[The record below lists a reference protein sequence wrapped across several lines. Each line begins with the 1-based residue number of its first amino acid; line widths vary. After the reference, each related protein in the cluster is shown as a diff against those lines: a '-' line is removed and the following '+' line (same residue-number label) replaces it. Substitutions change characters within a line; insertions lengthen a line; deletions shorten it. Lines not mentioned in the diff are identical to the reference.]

1 MNRTRG
7 AVCRF
12 GITAMA
18 GAFLAIGHPLVAPR
32 SVLAQQ
38 VEPTTVLRVPV
49 GNSSVVMHGAVLDRV
64 SIGNP

>member
-7 AVCRF
+7 AVGRF

-18 GAFLAIGHPLVAPR
+18 GLLVIVVGLWAPAE
-32 SVLAQQ
+32 VLGQE

-64 SIGNP
+64 SIG